1 MKKKW
6 RIDDAILALQL
17 CHSDVTLSIDEIE
30 TILVSW
36 RAKGKYKLNTVK
48 QIRYVGNYEI
58 NWHLKNKT
66 KQKRHVYLLKNTIFC
81 VFLLKAYKS
90 WCRGS

>member
-48 QIRYVGNYEI
+48 QIKNNHMLEI
-58 NWHLKNKT
+58 MKLIDICKT
-66 KQKRHVYLLKNTIFC
+66 KQNKKNTYTC
-81 VFLLKAYKS
+81 
-90 WCRGS
+90 